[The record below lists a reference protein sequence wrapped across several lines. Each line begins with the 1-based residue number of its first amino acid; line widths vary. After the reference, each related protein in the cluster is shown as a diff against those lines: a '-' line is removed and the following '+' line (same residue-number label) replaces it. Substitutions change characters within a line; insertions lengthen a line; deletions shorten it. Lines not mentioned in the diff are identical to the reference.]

1 MGNKSALITRVCVC
15 ACACV
20 FPLSE
25 EGMKWPEK
33 QAGLRMRPLA
43 HFQPVVQRK
52 QLEYNFHWG
61 VRQGSSVSFGEPEL
75 VIASHGLKLSHVS
88 ESPGGL
94 VERQISEPYPGLPF
108 FKLILIGAQLLYSV
122 ILVSTMQQ

>member
-15 ACACV
+15 ARACV

-25 EGMKWPEK
+25 EGVKCPEK

-61 VRQGSSVSFGEPEL
+61 ARQGSSVSLGEPEL
-75 VIASHGLKLSHVS
+75 VIASHGLKL
-88 ESPGGL
+88 
-94 VERQISEPYPGLPF
+94 
-108 FKLILIGAQLLYSV
+108 
-122 ILVSTMQQ
+122 